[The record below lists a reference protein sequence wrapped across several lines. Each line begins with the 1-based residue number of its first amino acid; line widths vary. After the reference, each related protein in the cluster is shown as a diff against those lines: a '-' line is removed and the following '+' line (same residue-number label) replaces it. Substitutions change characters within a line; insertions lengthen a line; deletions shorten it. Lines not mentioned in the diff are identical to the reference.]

1 MFFAPGTPQ
10 HVVDAGLRQWDAM
23 KNDMARSGSQPST
36 IRSTGFPQQ
45 NSSAPANAGGAPRA
59 QAAPQAVGGG
69 LQFGRAQPTQPPSQ
83 GTPYGSP
90 GVMGQPDKRPVNPKP
105 LLFSGPGK
113 GSVGGGGAGGTFR
126 PLVGNTPP
134 RQPLP
139 NNPFGSGPI
148 NAGGNPFGG
157 GSPFGGGGGGGGF
170 GGNPFGGGGFGGGS
184 PFGGGG
190 GFGGFGGGNP
200 FGGGGFGGGNPFGG
214 FTPTGSST
222 TSFGNMPPV
231 NAMPGGAGMSWGFP
245 GSGGGMY
252 QEPRM
257 TFGSPQPN
265 MGPGGFS
272 ASYGNPFGGAPT
284 PTPNFAQRDA
294 LIQRLNEQMM
304 PYQMGQQA
312 GRPNIN
318 INQSMADANRM
329 VQGGWS
335 NPFAFR

>member
-1 MFFAPGTPQ
+1 MASFAPGTPQ
-10 HVVDAGLRQWDAM
+10 HVVDAGLRDWQSKINSGRTSNAQAP
-23 KNDMARSGSQPST
+23 ARMPFSPPPGFTMSPGGNGFQ
-36 IRSTGFPQQ
+36 STGQ
-45 NSSAPANAGGAPRA
+45 GGQPLIAM
-59 QAAPQAVGGG
+59 
-69 LQFGRAQPTQPPSQ
+69 FGRAQPSQPPSQ

-113 GSVGGGGAGGTFR
+113 GSVGGGGAGGTKM
-126 PLVGNTPP
+126 TPGQMNQQ
-134 RQPLP
+134 R
-139 NNPFGSGPI
+139 NPPPPS
-148 NAGGNPFGG
+148 N
-157 GSPFGGGGGGGGF
+157 PFGGGGGGGGF

-190 GFGGFGGGNP
+190 FGGNP
-200 FGGGGFGGGNPFGG
+200 FGGGGNPFGGGGNPFGG

-265 MGPGGFS
+265 TGPGGFS

-318 INQSMADANRM
+318 INQSIADANRM
-329 VQGGWS
+329 VQGGWG